1 MSGDWEWHLR
11 HHQTGAALLSIPGSM
26 EHIPAFSVDPP
37 GVLVLTRHHS
47 ADEPTY
53 LTVKR
58 ADPYV
63 EFTDEL
69 LTEFAHG
76 GDNDGMYPDVELDQ
90 SPDHHDGTSC
100 PEAPTNICF
109 TDCIL
114 RINARDQSVIY
125 RIGEYVPS
133 RNVWRAAWPD

>member
-1 MSGDWEWHLR
+1 MSAPHWEVHS
-11 HHQTGAALLSIPGSM
+11 TIDAL
-26 EHIPAFSVDPP
+26 PAFSISPP
-37 GVLVLTRHHS
+37 GVLVLTRHFKGE
-47 ADEPTY
+47 EPSY

-58 ADPYV
+58 ADPFV
-63 EFTDEL
+63 EFSDEL

-100 PEAPTNICF
+100 PETHTHMCF

-114 RINARDQSVIY
+114 RINARDQMLIY
-125 RIGEYVPS
+125 RIGEYVPK
-133 RNVWRAAWPD
+133 RNSWKAAWPD